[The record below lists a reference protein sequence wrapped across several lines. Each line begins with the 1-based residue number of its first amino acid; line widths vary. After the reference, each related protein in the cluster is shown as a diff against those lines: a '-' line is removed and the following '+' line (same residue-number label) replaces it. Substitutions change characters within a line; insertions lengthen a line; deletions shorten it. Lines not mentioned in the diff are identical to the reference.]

1 MIQSYSNFSRHCMQR
16 CPMHSEHFQDLL
28 PGFDLE
34 EWCCPAIHNGISENK
49 HYRLLDQQRNVVY
62 APTTGVKVHGK

>member
-1 MIQSYSNFSRHCMQR
+1 MQR

-34 EWCCPAIHNGISENK
+34 KWCCPAIHNGIFKNK
-49 HYRLLDQQRNVVY
+49 HDGLLDQQRNVDY
-62 APTTGVKVHGK
+62 APTTGVKDHGAEV